1 MGKEKKMNN
10 EKRFNSPLSNR
21 SSFFRCPLPQ
31 EKYLTFFFGKNKS
44 QKGAKYI
51 IQQK

>member
-10 EKRFNSPLSNR
+10 EKRFNSPFKQKLVFSMPAAPGKIFNI
-21 SSFFRCPLPQ
+21 
-31 EKYLTFFFGKNKS
+31 FFGKNKS